1 MEKKVNQPRN
11 SAKPGVKTRKS
22 SIPGVTIIEFTDDI
36 PQGCS
41 APDIE
46 RRPIPLTMQEGKTAN
61 FKAAVRGNP
70 VPTLVWSFK
79 GESLSDG
86 NKYKVSYDR
95 IMNEYVLQIKQLTID
110 DAGSYKCTVSN
121 EYGEARC
128 AANLNIIEVG
138 YKKKMKKP
146 GEIQGKNTDPTDFR
160 KMLKKRAPPP
170 VKKEQKVPDEKVW
183 EILMHADKKDYERI
197 CMEYGLTD
205 FRGMLTKLKQ
215 MKKDRE
221 EKQTQYVKEISN
233 LKHVETKSDGSA
245 SFGFDMELKSP
256 ELNIYLYKDGKL
268 IPHSLDKDQKHHLKH
283 VGKRY
288 TFCIKD
294 LHLDDVGLYR
304 VNVEDTEVF
313 ATVVDISL
321 IPVDFIHK
329 LQDVKCKEGE
339 DAIFECTISLP
350 LPAEW
355 SYKKIPLENND
366 KYEIKVSP
374 DGLTQSL
381 IIKNVHHVD
390 KGVYIISAGAGYSSA
405 YLSVGKNLDTASPP
419 SLRKEMESKHSQ
431 EDFTDINLEQEL
443 NDATKRGLKG
453 RRSSLHD
460 KDLLTK
466 DDLKRKSNYSS
477 EEDSINFGRG
487 GLQSAS
493 IDGLDDATKNGQSV
507 YDRMEKDDI
516 GGFNSF
522 GKGGFDGFDGM
533 GRDGKHGLD
542 GIERD
547 GKGGL
552 GGMGRYGKGGLDG
565 MGRDG
570 KGGLDGM
577 GRDGKG
583 GLDGMGRD
591 GKGGLDGM
599 GRDGK
604 SGLDGMGRY
613 GKFGLGGMGRDG
625 KDELEEM
632 GRDRKGGL
640 GGMGRDGKGG
650 LEGMGRDGKD
660 GLDGM
665 GSDGKGG
672 LEGMG
677 RDGKGGLGRMGRDGR
692 GGLGG
697 MGRDGKGGLEGMGRD
712 GKDGLEGMGRDGK
725 GGLGGMGRDGKDGL
739 GGMGRDG
746 RGGLDGMGRDGRGGL
761 DGMGRDGGLDGMGR
775 DGKDGLGGMGRDGRG
790 GLDGMGRDGKGGL
803 GGMGRDGKGGLDG
816 MGRDGK
822 GGLDGMGRDGKS
834 GLDGMGRDGRGG
846 LDGMGRDGGLDGMGR
861 DGKDGLGGMGRDG
874 RGGLDGMGR
883 DGRGGLDGMGRDGK
897 GGLDGMGRDG
907 RAGFDGMGRD
917 GGLDGM
923 GRDGGLDGMGRD
935 GKDGLGGM
943 GRDGRGGLDGMG
955 RDGKGGLDGMGR
967 DGKDELGGMGRHA
980 KDGLGGMRRDGKGG
994 LDGMERDG
1002 KGGLDGM
1009 ERDGKNGLGG
1019 MGRDGKDGWVGM
1031 GRDGRDGLD
1040 GMGRDGKGGLEGMGR
1055 DVKDSLGGMG
1065 RDGRSGLDRMGRD
1078 GKGGLEGMGR
1088 DGKDGLDVI
1097 GKDSVG
1103 RLKGMG
1109 RDEMDRMG
1117 GMGKDGK
1124 GSLDRMGRDGKGTLD
1139 GIGRDRMDKMGGMG
1153 RDSKRSL
1160 DGMGTD
1166 VRDGLYGM
1174 GRGGKGG
1181 LEEMG
1186 RDGEGRLYEI
1196 GRGGKDSSTGQRRDG
1211 KNRMHGTR
1219 KDGHDRMYDD
1229 GIDNLVN
1236 LDGSEKG
1243 SWNRSDASGW
1253 REMENN
1259 LADGFNRGK
1268 DDSAGYNNA
1277 TSPGR
1282 GQSGLN
1288 DINAFSLPSDLS
1300 HRSSRDRS
1308 TKGGYALSLTDQK
1321 GLLRKDQMSNQ
1332 TEHMAGGFQDLLI
1345 SDASQR
1351 EPSGSSRRRK
1361 GNFSESDINETNL
1374 DIKNKEPVQRFK
1386 SGLLDVSAQKG
1397 KAAEFCCVTANENT
1411 QGTWFKNGT
1420 KITSGNGKIVTKE
1433 GAVQKLTIPNVK
1445 EEDSGMYTFE
1455 ADGGKTEAS
1464 LFVEDPPEFDQD
1476 VLDQLGKKDTIIK
1489 AGHTATVKVPFS
1501 GKPPI
1506 KVSWYKDGE
1515 ELFEDNRV
1523 SIDNSKSFT
1532 RLSISKCNRKDS
1544 GKMTIKLKN
1553 ESGTTSADVNL
1564 AVIDKPQ
1571 APQGPLEILASLEN
1585 CISFKWKP
1593 PRDDGGK
1600 PIQHYVIERQQV
1612 GRNTWTKVGE
1622 VDKSTTTFSYDK
1634 VEPEKKY
1641 KFKIWAVNS
1650 EGKSEAL
1657 LSDVITAGRKDVP
1670 GAPAKPNILSASS
1683 KSITVSWTPPQN
1695 TGGSRIIG
1703 YIIEKRKKGSNIW
1716 SAVTDTPVTGK
1727 KWTITDVIEG
1737 LEYEFRVIAVNSSG
1751 PGEPSCETEAA
1762 FAREPMKVPG
1772 TVRDLRVTDSTYST
1786 ISLAWTPPIYK
1797 GSDIPKGYI
1806 VEMKSSGNAAWTRCN
1821 SAAVGLNSYTVKGLK
1836 KMGMYFLRVRAVSD
1850 GGMGEPM
1857 ELDNYVLAMPPPVHP
1872 KFILD
1877 ESVKSF
1883 MIIKEGNSLRVQ
1895 MPFEAS
1901 PPPEVI
1907 WLKDGFP
1914 VSEQATITSTSG
1926 STQLII
1932 PASQRSHSGIY
1943 SVTLKNLLGQ
1953 ESFSFEIR
1961 VTAVPKPPGPVT
1973 LTENVPNSVTISWE
1987 PSSDEPLDDH
1997 LHYVVMQRDSRR
2009 LKWHTVRE
2017 NIFNNKFTV
2026 INIVPGCKYYFRV
2039 LAKNDM
2045 GYSEPS
2051 DTREPWCI
2059 LRQRDP
2065 FALKLPIYK
2074 ARSNMTAPEFI
2085 VRLKTHIAPS
2095 GSDINMSCAVKG
2107 FPPPKVIWFKD
2118 NINIM
2123 DDANFWSTNIYG
2135 VCSLCIFGA
2144 SPKQTG
2150 EYMAIA
2156 ENSVGR
2162 AITSTRL
2169 LVTE

>member
-22 SIPGVTIIEFTDDI
+22 SIPGVTIVEFTDDI

-70 VPTLVWSFK
+70 EPTLVWSFK
-79 GESLSDG
+79 GASLSNG
-86 NKYKVSYDR
+86 NKYKVSFDR
-95 IMNEYVLQIKQLTID
+95 IMNEHVLQIKQLTID
-110 DAGSYKCTVSN
+110 DAGPYKCTVSN

-160 KMLKKRAPPP
+160 KMLKKRASPP

-221 EKQTQYVKEISN
+221 EKQAQYVKEISN

-256 ELNIYLYKDGKL
+256 DLNIYLYKDGKL

-294 LHLDDVGLYR
+294 LHLDDVGLYK

-313 ATVVDISL
+313 ATVVDINL

-355 SYKKIPLENND
+355 SYKKIPLENSD
-366 KYEIKVSP
+366 KYEMKVSP
-374 DGLTQSL
+374 DGLTQRL

-443 NDATKRGLKG
+443 NDATKGGLKG
-453 RRSSLHD
+453 RRSSPHD
-460 KDLLTK
+460 EDLLTK

-507 YDRMEKDDI
+507 YDRMGKDDS
-516 GGFNSF
+516 GGLNSF

-533 GRDGKHGLD
+533 GRNGKHGLD

-552 GGMGRYGKGGLDG
+552 DG
-565 MGRDG
+565 MGREG
-570 KGGLDGM
+570 KGGFAGM
-577 GRDGKG
+577 GRDSKDR
-583 GLDGMGRD
+583 LE
-591 GKGGLDGM
+591 
-599 GRDGK
+599 
-604 SGLDGMGRY
+604 
-613 GKFGLGGMGRDG
+613 GMGRDG
-625 KDELEEM
+625 KDE
-632 GRDRKGGL
+632 
-640 GGMGRDGKGG
+640 

-660 GLDGM
+660 GLDG
-665 GSDGKGG
+665 K
-672 LEGMG
+672 G
-677 RDGKGGLGRMGRDGR
+677 RDGKGGLGGKGRDSK

-697 MGRDGKGGLEGMGRD
+697 MGRDGKGRLEGMGRD

-725 GGLGGMGRDGKDGL
+725 GGLDGMGRDGKGGLGGMGRDSRGGLGGMERDSKGGLGGMGRDDKGGLDEMGRDGKGGLGGMGKDGRGGLDGMGRVGKDGMGGMGRDARGGLDGMGRDGGLDGMGRDSKNGLGGMGRDGKDGLGGMGRDGKDGL

-746 RGGLDGMGRDGRGGL
+746 RDGLGGMGRDGRDGL
-761 DGMGRDGGLDGMGR
+761 GGMGRDGWDRLDGMGR
-775 DGKDGLGGMGRDGRG
+775 DGKDGLGGMGRDG
-790 GLDGMGRDGKGGL
+790 
-803 GGMGRDGKGGLDG
+803 
-816 MGRDGK
+816 
-822 GGLDGMGRDGKS
+822 
-834 GLDGMGRDGRGG
+834 
-846 LDGMGRDGGLDGMGR
+846 
-861 DGKDGLGGMGRDG
+861 KDGLGGI
-874 RGGLDGMGR
+874 GR

-897 GGLDGMGRDG
+897 GGLDG
-907 RAGFDGMGRD
+907 
-917 GGLDGM
+917 
-923 GRDGGLDGMGRD
+923 
-935 GKDGLGGM
+935 
-943 GRDGRGGLDGMG
+943 
-955 RDGKGGLDGMGR
+955 
-967 DGKDELGGMGRHA
+967 
-980 KDGLGGMRRDGKGG
+980 
-994 LDGMERDG
+994 
-1002 KGGLDGM
+1002 
-1009 ERDGKNGLGG
+1009 
-1019 MGRDGKDGWVGM
+1019 
-1031 GRDGRDGLD
+1031 
-1040 GMGRDGKGGLEGMGR
+1040 
-1055 DVKDSLGGMG
+1055 
-1065 RDGRSGLDRMGRD
+1065 
-1078 GKGGLEGMGR
+1078 
-1088 DGKDGLDVI
+1088 I
-1097 GKDSVG
+1097 GKDSVD

-1109 RDEMDRMG
+1109 KDEMDRMG

-1139 GIGRDRMDKMGGMG
+1139 GIGRDRMDNMGGMG
-1153 RDSKRSL
+1153 RDGKGSL

-1166 VRDGLYGM
+1166 VKDGLHGM
-1174 GRGGKGG
+1174 GRRGKGG

-1186 RDGEGRLYEI
+1186 RDGEGGLYEI
-1196 GRGGKDSSTGQRRDG
+1196 GRGGKDSSTGLGRDG
-1211 KNRMHGTR
+1211 KGRMHGTR
-1219 KDGHDRMYDD
+1219 KDGRDRMYDD
-1229 GIDNLVN
+1229 GIDSLVN
-1236 LDGSEKG
+1236 LDGSGKG

-1268 DDSAGYNNA
+1268 DDSVGYNNG

-1288 DINAFSLPSDLS
+1288 DINALSLPSDLS
-1300 HRSSRDRS
+1300 HRSSRDGS
-1308 TKGGYALSLTDQK
+1308 TKGGHALSLSDQK
-1321 GLLRKDQMSNQ
+1321 GLLRKDQMPNQ
-1332 TEHMAGGFQDLLI
+1332 TEPMAGGFQDLLI

-1361 GNFSESDINETNL
+1361 GKFSESDINETNL
-1374 DIKNKEPVQRFK
+1374 DIKNKEPVRRFK
-1386 SGLLDVSAQKG
+1386 SGLLDVSARKG

-1433 GAVQKLTIPNVK
+1433 GTVQKLTIPNVK

-1501 GKPPI
+1501 GKPPM

-1553 ESGTTSADVNL
+1553 ESGITSADVNL
-1564 AVIDKPQ
+1564 AIIDKPQ

-1641 KFKIWAVNS
+1641 KFKVWAVNS

-1683 KSITVSWTPPQN
+1683 KSITVSWTPPHN

-1703 YIIEKRKKGSNIW
+1703 YIIEKLKKGSNVW

-1772 TVRDLRVTDSTYST
+1772 PVRDLRVTDSTYST

-1836 KMGMYFLRVRAVSD
+1836 KMEMYFLRVRAVND

-1973 LTENVPNSVTISWE
+1973 LTENVPNSVTVSWE

-2026 INIVPGCKYYFRV
+2026 INIVPGCKYYFRI

-2051 DTREPWCI
+2051 ETREPWCI

-2169 LVTE
+2169 LVTGVTHKQFEDSSMLYVY

>member
-1 MEKKVNQPRN
+1 
-11 SAKPGVKTRKS
+11 PGVKTRKS

-591 GKGGLDGM
+591 GK
-599 GRDGK
+599 

-746 RGGLDGMGRDGRGGL
+746 R
-761 DGMGRDGGLDGMGR
+761 
-775 DGKDGLGGMGRDGRG
+775 
-790 GLDGMGRDGKGGL
+790 
-803 GGMGRDGKGGLDG
+803 
-816 MGRDGK
+816 
-822 GGLDGMGRDGKS
+822 
-834 GLDGMGRDGRGG
+834 
-846 LDGMGRDGGLDGMGR
+846 
-861 DGKDGLGGMGRDG
+861 
-874 RGGLDGMGR
+874 
-883 DGRGGLDGMGRDGK
+883 
-897 GGLDGMGRDG
+897 
-907 RAGFDGMGRD
+907 
-917 GGLDGM
+917 
-923 GRDGGLDGMGRD
+923 
-935 GKDGLGGM
+935 
-943 GRDGRGGLDGMG
+943 
-955 RDGKGGLDGMGR
+955 
-967 DGKDELGGMGRHA
+967 
-980 KDGLGGMRRDGKGG
+980 
-994 LDGMERDG
+994 
-1002 KGGLDGM
+1002 
-1009 ERDGKNGLGG
+1009 
-1019 MGRDGKDGWVGM
+1019 
-1031 GRDGRDGLD
+1031 
-1040 GMGRDGKGGLEGMGR
+1040 
-1055 DVKDSLGGMG
+1055 
-1065 RDGRSGLDRMGRD
+1065 
-1078 GKGGLEGMGR
+1078 
-1088 DGKDGLDVI
+1088 
-1097 GKDSVG
+1097 
-1103 RLKGMG
+1103 
-1109 RDEMDRMG
+1109 
-1117 GMGKDGK
+1117 
-1124 GSLDRMGRDGKGTLD
+1124 
-1139 GIGRDRMDKMGGMG
+1139 
-1153 RDSKRSL
+1153 
-1160 DGMGTD
+1160 
-1166 VRDGLYGM
+1166 
-1174 GRGGKGG
+1174 
-1181 LEEMG
+1181 
-1186 RDGEGRLYEI
+1186 
-1196 GRGGKDSSTGQRRDG
+1196 
-1211 KNRMHGTR
+1211 
-1219 KDGHDRMYDD
+1219 
-1229 GIDNLVN
+1229 
-1236 LDGSEKG
+1236 
-1243 SWNRSDASGW
+1243 
-1253 REMENN
+1253 
-1259 LADGFNRGK
+1259 
-1268 DDSAGYNNA
+1268 
-1277 TSPGR
+1277 
-1282 GQSGLN
+1282 
-1288 DINAFSLPSDLS
+1288 
-1300 HRSSRDRS
+1300 
-1308 TKGGYALSLTDQK
+1308 
-1321 GLLRKDQMSNQ
+1321 
-1332 TEHMAGGFQDLLI
+1332 
-1345 SDASQR
+1345 
-1351 EPSGSSRRRK
+1351 
-1361 GNFSESDINETNL
+1361 
-1374 DIKNKEPVQRFK
+1374 EPVQRFK

-2135 VCSLCIFGA
+2135 NEATSQRTLALI
-2144 SPKQTG
+2144 SDKQTK
-2150 EYMAIA
+2150 
-2156 ENSVGR
+2156 
-2162 AITSTRL
+2162 L
-2169 LVTE
+2169 K

>member
-41 APDIE
+41 VPDIE

-61 FKAAVRGNP
+61 FKAAVQGNP
-70 VPTLVWSFK
+70 EPTLVWSFK
-79 GESLSDG
+79 GESLSNG

-95 IMNEYVLQIKQLTID
+95 IMNEHVLQIKQLTID

-221 EKQTQYVKEISN
+221 EKQAQYVKEISN

-294 LHLDDVGLYR
+294 LHLNDVGLYR

-355 SYKKIPLENND
+355 SYKKIPLENSD

-381 IIKNVHHVD
+381 IIKNIHHVD

-419 SLRKEMESKHSQ
+419 SLRKEMESKQSQ

-443 NDATKRGLKG
+443 NDATKGGLKG
-453 RRSSLHD
+453 RRSSPHD

-507 YDRMEKDDI
+507 YDRMGKDDSGGLNSFKK
-516 GGFNSF
+516 GGFN
-522 GKGGFDGFDGM
+522 GFDGM

-552 GGMGRYGKGGLDG
+552 DG

-570 KGGLDGM
+570 KGGLG
-577 GRDGKG
+577 
-583 GLDGMGRD
+583 
-591 GKGGLDGM
+591 GM

-604 SGLDGMGRY
+604 SGLDGMGRD
-613 GKFGLGGMGRDG
+613 GKGGLGGMGRDG
-625 KDELEEM
+625 KSGLDGM
-632 GRDRKGGL
+632 GRDGKGGLGGMGRDGKSGLDGMGRDGKGGLGGMGRDGKSGLDGMGRDGKGGLGGMGRDGKSGLDGMGRDGKGGLGGMGRDGKSGLDGMGRDGKGGLGGMGRDGKSGLDGMGRDGKGGLGGMGRDGKSGLDGMGRDGKGGLGGMGRDGKSGLDGMGRDGKGGLGGMGRDGKSGLDGMGRDGKGGLGGMGRDGKSGLDGMGRDGKGGLGGMGRDGKSGLDGMGRDGKGGLGGMGRDGKSGLDGMGRDGKGGLGGMGRDGKSGLDGMGRDGKGGLGGMGRDGKSGLDGMGRDGKGGLGGMGRDGKSGLDGMGRDGKGGLGGMGRDGKSGLDGMGRDGKGGL

-660 GLDGM
+660 GLDG
-665 GSDGKGG
+665 
-672 LEGMG
+672 
-677 RDGKGGLGRMGRDGR
+677 
-692 GGLGG
+692 
-697 MGRDGKGGLEGMGRD
+697 
-712 GKDGLEGMGRDGK
+712 
-725 GGLGGMGRDGKDGL
+725 
-739 GGMGRDG
+739 
-746 RGGLDGMGRDGRGGL
+746 
-761 DGMGRDGGLDGMGR
+761 
-775 DGKDGLGGMGRDGRG
+775 
-790 GLDGMGRDGKGGL
+790 
-803 GGMGRDGKGGLDG
+803 
-816 MGRDGK
+816 
-822 GGLDGMGRDGKS
+822 
-834 GLDGMGRDGRGG
+834 
-846 LDGMGRDGGLDGMGR
+846 
-861 DGKDGLGGMGRDG
+861 
-874 RGGLDGMGR
+874 
-883 DGRGGLDGMGRDGK
+883 
-897 GGLDGMGRDG
+897 
-907 RAGFDGMGRD
+907 
-917 GGLDGM
+917 
-923 GRDGGLDGMGRD
+923 
-935 GKDGLGGM
+935 
-943 GRDGRGGLDGMG
+943 
-955 RDGKGGLDGMGR
+955 
-967 DGKDELGGMGRHA
+967 
-980 KDGLGGMRRDGKGG
+980 
-994 LDGMERDG
+994 
-1002 KGGLDGM
+1002 
-1009 ERDGKNGLGG
+1009 
-1019 MGRDGKDGWVGM
+1019 
-1031 GRDGRDGLD
+1031 
-1040 GMGRDGKGGLEGMGR
+1040 
-1055 DVKDSLGGMG
+1055 
-1065 RDGRSGLDRMGRD
+1065 
-1078 GKGGLEGMGR
+1078 
-1088 DGKDGLDVI
+1088 I

-1117 GMGKDGK
+1117 GMGKDGE

-1153 RDSKRSL
+1153 RDSKGSL

-1166 VRDGLYGM
+1166 VEDGLYGM
-1174 GRGGKGG
+1174 RRGGKGG

-1186 RDGEGRLYEI
+1186 RDGEGGLYEI
-1196 GRGGKDSSTGQRRDG
+1196 GRGGKDSSTGLGRDG
-1211 KNRMHGTR
+1211 KSRMHGTR
-1219 KDGHDRMYDD
+1219 KDGHDRMSDD

-1277 TSPGR
+1277 TSSGR

-1288 DINAFSLPSDLS
+1288 DINALSLPSGLS
-1300 HRSSRDRS
+1300 HRSSRDGS
-1308 TKGGYALSLTDQK
+1308 TKGGYALSPSDQK

-1332 TEHMAGGFQDLLI
+1332 TEPMGGGFQDLSI

-1351 EPSGSSRRRK
+1351 EQSGSSRRRK
-1361 GNFSESDINETNL
+1361 GKFSESDINETSL
-1374 DIKNKEPVQRFK
+1374 DIKNKEPVRRFK
-1386 SGLLDVSAQKG
+1386 SGLLDVSARKG

-1455 ADGGKTEAS
+1455 ADGGKTKAS

-1476 VLDQLGKKDTIIK
+1476 VLDRLGKKDTIIK

-1501 GKPPI
+1501 GKPPM

-1515 ELFEDNRV
+1515 ELFEDNRI

-1571 APQGPLEILASLEN
+1571 APQGPLKVLASLEN
-1585 CISFKWKP
+1585 CISLKWKP

-1622 VDKSTTTFSYDK
+1622 MDKSITTFSYDK

-1641 KFKIWAVNS
+1641 KFKVWAVNS

-1683 KSITVSWTPPQN
+1683 KSITVSWTPPHN

-1703 YIIEKRKKGSNIW
+1703 YIIEKRKKGSNVW

-1836 KMGMYFLRVRAVSD
+1836 KMGMYFLRVRAVND

-1973 LTENVPNSVTISWE
+1973 LTENVPHSVTVSWE
-1987 PSSDEPLDDH
+1987 SSSDEPLDDH

-2009 LKWHTVRE
+2009 LKWHTVRD

-2026 INIVPGCKYYFRV
+2026 INIVPGCKYNFRV